1 MSRKV
6 RPHGTYA
13 KYVVE
18 HCHCDECRAANA
30 AYEHRRARENAERAF
45 GARPPIFIDAGPTRR
60 YLFVLRKA
68 GLGPL
73 QITRLSGLGH
83 TAQWKI
89 TSRRV
94 LRVRPETQDAV
105 LGVATDDHVSLRSYV
120 DAAPAK
126 AIVAELLSAGMTK
139 TAPARAMGAGGKNPG
154 LQVARR
160 ARCTLGTLRR
170 LERLREIVGMVAT

>member
-6 RPHGTYA
+6 RPHGTHA

-18 HCHCDECRAANA
+18 RCHCAACRAANA
-30 AYEHRRARENAERAF
+30 AYGHRRARENAERAW
-45 GARPPIFIDAGPTRR
+45 GTRPPVFVDAGPTRR

-73 QITRLSGLGH
+73 QIALLSGLGK

-105 LGVATDDHVSLRSYV
+105 LGVATDDHVFLGSYV

-126 AIVAELLSAGMTK
+126 AILAELLSAGMTK
-139 TAPARAMGAGGKNPG
+139 TALARALGARAKTPA

-160 ARCTLGTLRR
+160 ERCTLGTLRR
-170 LERLREIVGMVAT
+170 LEKLREIVERAS